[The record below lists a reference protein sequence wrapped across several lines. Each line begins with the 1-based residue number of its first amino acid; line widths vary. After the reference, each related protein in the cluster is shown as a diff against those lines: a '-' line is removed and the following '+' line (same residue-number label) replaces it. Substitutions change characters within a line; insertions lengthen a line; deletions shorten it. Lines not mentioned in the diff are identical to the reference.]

1 MSSSDYDTYGKLHSK
16 SIFLSEAGVRIH
28 KDDDD
33 SKTVTLTATP
43 TEAGNIAL
51 TLPVGAA
58 GALLSDQSTLDAR
71 NLHHTNLLPGATP
84 VDADK
89 FSFVDA
95 DDSEALKTCTGS
107 QLKTYIGTVSL
118 SAGDI
123 DNSNL
128 FAAGVVDTAAVA
140 DNAVTNAKLGADCV
154 TSAELADDSVV
165 TAALAADSVTNAKLG
180 ADCVTSAELAD
191 DCVTGDH
198 IANGAINAPTML
210 AVNVVS
216 TAAIGANQ
224 VTTANVANDAITSA
238 KVADDAITSAKLAAA
253 VALDTS
259 VQAPIMY
266 FGTNQWRMQLDT
278 GSLVMQKWDGSAW
291 QTHHTFDDGA

>member
-154 TSAELADDSVV
+154 TSAELADD
-165 TAALAADSVTNAKLG
+165 
-180 ADCVTSAELAD
+180 
-191 DCVTGDH
+191 CVTGDH